1 MNKAKTA
8 FDATTKHLHEKKTF
22 AYKDKPVKALH
33 SALNDVLNHG
43 FESGLN
49 YEIPNTLL
57 QSLKNDIFL
66 FSGMK
71 TYAELKE
78 ASQLLTTPDGFPK
91 PFNQFAQ
98 DVAKIN
104 SAYNERYLEA
114 EWHKAN
120 ASAETVAHWQQ
131 WEDEGDFDLYN
142 LQIRT
147 AGDDKVRLKHQLLNM
162 ITLPMD
168 DPFWDTHITPFDWF
182 CRCIIIKVLKSKYP
196 ATDRDQALKTG
207 NSVVNEIFR
216 FNPAKQKVIF
226 PPKHPYYAQHCGKK
240 LNVSGNIGLAMIV
253 LNNERE
259 KCEFQK
265 DVKAEAE
272 AKKLLNKQ
280 RKEKDKE
287 LSKWSSQNIE
297 KGGEIINSSQF
308 KTGTVRISR
317 SSIDTILNHIPS
329 IEDKEAIKDIIEITK
344 NCKYQ
349 SSEPLR
355 GDKKSVGRKIARG
368 VQSYNYYSSTWKD
381 RDIEINME
389 VMKDGYE
396 QPYAILFDK
405 KNTPDK

>member
-8 FDATTKHLHEKKTF
+8 FDAAAKHLHEKKTF

-43 FESGLN
+43 FELGLN

-131 WEDEGDFDLYN
+131 WEDEGDFNLYN

-147 AGDDKVRLKHQLLNM
+147 AGDDKVRPKHQLLNM

-168 DPFWDTHITPFDWF
+168 DPFWLTHSTPFDWF
-182 CRCIIIKVLKSKYP
+182 CRCIMIKVLKSKYP
-196 ATDRDQALKTG
+196 ATDSNEAMKTG
-207 NSVVNEIFR
+207 DNVINDIFR
-216 FNPAKQKVIF
+216 FNPAKQKIIF
-226 PPKHPYYAQHCGKK
+226 PKKHPYYAQHCGKK
-240 LNVSGNIGLAMIV
+240 LNVTGNIELAMIV
-253 LNNERE
+253 LNNEKE

-272 AKKLLNKQ
+272 AKAKQ
-280 RKEKDKE
+280 RSEQKAKNKE
-287 LSKWSSQNIE
+287 LIKWSHSQIR
-297 KGGEIINSSQF
+297 KGEYKSITGDQF
-308 KTGTVRISR
+308 ISEVRISR
-317 SSIDTILNHIPS
+317 SNIESIIKHIA
-329 IEDKEAIKDIIEITK
+329 DVKNKEIVKDIDSVLSASTFVNQAALGEGVDKSSK
-344 NCKYQ
+344 NIGHK
-349 SSEPLR
+349 R
-355 GDKKSVGRKIARG
+355 ARG
-368 VQSYNYYSSTWKD
+368 VTHYRYYKGNWNGI
-381 RDIEINME
+381 DIEINME

-396 QPYAILFDK
+396 QPYSIDIIK
-405 KNTPDK
+405 K